1 MVGSFVLEIGNLTV
15 SKHTHE
21 YSKTHLIYYH
31 TLTIQFTKIISGGAL
46 GVDLEAEKLAR
57 YYCLRV
63 EVLVPPCH
71 PRSQTVPPLTSTEL
85 AEAIPTTKQ
94 VAARLNRQ

>member
-1 MVGSFVLEIGNLTV
+1 MIRIVP
-15 SKHTHE
+15 
-21 YSKTHLIYYH
+21 
-31 TLTIQFTKIISGGAL
+31 QFTIIFGGAL
-46 GVDLEAEKLAR
+46 GVDLEAGKLAR
-57 YYCLRV
+57 YCCLRV

-71 PRSQTVPPLTSTEL
+71 PRSKTVPPLTSTEL